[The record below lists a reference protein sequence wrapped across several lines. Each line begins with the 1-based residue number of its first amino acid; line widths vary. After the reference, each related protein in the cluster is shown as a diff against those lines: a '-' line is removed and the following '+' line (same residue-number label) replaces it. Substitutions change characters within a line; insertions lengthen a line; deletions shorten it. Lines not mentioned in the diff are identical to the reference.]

1 MKNLISVKNY
11 SNENLETYKKA
22 LEIYKEKEQEIKFLH
37 KKIDDHNIKVLE
49 NLSQKIRSQLD
60 VFIIIGVGGS
70 NGASRAVIEGLG
82 SSDIQIEYAGNS
94 LSPKHIRR
102 ILNIVKEKDVSI
114 NVIAKNFKTLEP
126 GLHFRMIREEM
137 AKKYSKRQL
146 EDRIIVTG
154 TKNTLLEKIAIDNN
168 YKFLEFDEEI
178 GGRFSAFTNV
188 HLLPIA
194 VAGIDIRKYLSKR
207 DEFLSSKENIENIL
221 KYVSY
226 RYDNFKKG
234 KVVEILSSTDP
245 YLSYFNK
252 WWVQLFGESQGKD
265 NLGIYP
271 DSMVFSED
279 LHSMGQFIQS
289 GNPIFMETFLR
300 IKEYEDV
307 KVYKSKI
314 FDEFEYLDDKTF
326 SKINKAMEEA
336 SIKAHLERD
345 IPIFDIQIDR
355 LCVESFS
362 ELFSFFIVAVI
373 ISSYLMGLSP
383 FGQEGVEKYKSAMNK
398 NLRSN

>member
-22 LEIYKEKEQEIKFLH
+22 LEIYKEKSEEIKFLY
-37 KKIDDHNIKVLE
+37 KKIDDHNIEVLE
-49 NLSQKIRSQLD
+49 KLSQKIRSQSD

-70 NGASRAVIEGLG
+70 NGASRAVIEGLS
-82 SSDIQIEYAGNS
+82 SSDIKIEYAGNS

-137 AKKYSKRQL
+137 AKKYTKKEL

-154 TKNTLLEKIAIDNN
+154 TKDTLLEKIAIDNN
-168 YKFLEFDEEI
+168 YKFLEFDKEI

-194 VAGIDIRKYLSKR
+194 VAGIDIRRYLKAR
-207 DEFLSSKENIENIL
+207 DEFLNSKENIEKIL
-221 KYVSY
+221 EYASY
-226 RYDNFKKG
+226 RYDSFQKG